1 MVSAAEA
8 MAPLQQDCSEKRTQD
23 LPRRLDLL
31 VAISRGATSVA
42 LVGARRRLPALGEVV
57 VAAFTILA
65 DELGG
70 WHGRSHGLEVRNP
83 VEPARSL
90 RRLFLAEKT
99 VIKVRFDDS
108 TRGSMMRRKGVLNSL
123 PFLSGTR
130 TGVTPIGRFGAGGM
144 VLLMALAG
152 CSGQGEKAPPP
163 PPAGGQSQGGQQA
176 VKVIASQPMA
186 HRSGPV
192 KVDLLSVDRSAAST
206 VTVRWRLNNSG
217 QQDVDPAGSM
227 ETLGFHPESTVDG
240 ITLVDVL
247 GHKRYFPL
255 RTTSNGCLCS
265 SAANAKIRPG
275 ASGEFYAVFPAPPA
289 DLRSIAVA
297 VPLTPAFLDV
307 PIGSSPRPVAAGE
320 ADPAKTQVKTPP
332 PIVPLI
338 STVEGTDESVDED
351 ADNRS
356 VRLSADVLF
365 AVNKADLTSKAPG
378 VLQKTAQQ
386 IDASPGST
394 IKVDGYTDT
403 TGTDAINNP
412 LSERRA
418 QTVADRL
425 KGLVTR
431 QGVTFQPAGHGSKDP
446 VADNGTDAGRRKN
459 RRVTVTFPRPKPVP
473 PQQAPQTPP
482 PAAQWTGGK
491 LPVVAV
497 VQPAPIPNRLDTRN
511 LKLEINGLHRDPN
524 GIVQLAW
531 TLTNNGTNDLGVS
544 LWFKGDLFTY
554 AGEDTSGAVLVD
566 EPNKL
571 RYNPLR
577 DQSKGCLCTVT
588 NNGKNTLKNG
598 ESVTFF
604 DLYEIPADVTAIAVN
619 IPGFAG
625 SQRLQIQ

>member
-1 MVSAAEA
+1 
-8 MAPLQQDCSEKRTQD
+8 
-23 LPRRLDLL
+23 
-31 VAISRGATSVA
+31 
-42 LVGARRRLPALGEVV
+42 
-57 VAAFTILA
+57 
-65 DELGG
+65 
-70 WHGRSHGLEVRNP
+70 
-83 VEPARSL
+83 
-90 RRLFLAEKT
+90 
-99 VIKVRFDDS
+99 
-108 TRGSMMRRKGVLNSL
+108 MMRREGVLSSL
-123 PFLSGTR
+123 PFLSDTR
-130 TGVTPIGRFGAGGM
+130 TGLTPIGRFGAGGM

-152 CSGQGEKAPPP
+152 CSGNGDKAPPP
-163 PPAGGQSQGGQQA
+163 PPTGGQSQGGGQV
-176 VKVIASQPMA
+176 VKAIASQPMA

-192 KVDLLSVDRSAAST
+192 KVDLLSVDRSAANT

-217 QQDVDPAGSM
+217 QQDLDPAGSM

-240 ITLVDVL
+240 VSLVDEL

-255 RTTSNGCLCS
+255 KTTSNGCLCS

-275 ASGEFYAVFPAPPA
+275 ASGEFYAVFAAPPA
-289 DLRSIAVA
+289 DVQAIAVA

-320 ADPAKTQVKTPP
+320 ADPAKTQVRTPP

-365 AVNKADLTSKAPG
+365 AVNKANLTSKAQA

-394 IKVDGYTDT
+394 VKVDGYTDNS
-403 TGTDAINNP
+403 GNDAINNP
-412 LSERRA
+412 LSQRRA
-418 QTVADRL
+418 QAVADKL

-431 QGVTFQPAGHGSKDP
+431 QGVTFQSAGHGSQDP
-446 VADNGTDAGRRKN
+446 VADNGSDAGKRKN

-473 PQQAPQTPP
+473 PPAPQSPP

-491 LPVVAV
+491 LPVVGSM
-497 VQPAPIPNRLDTRN
+497 QPAPIPNRLDTRN
-511 LKLEINGLHRDPN
+511 LKLEVNGLRRDPD
-524 GIVQLAW
+524 GIVQLVW
-531 TLTNNGTNDLGVS
+531 TLTNNGTGDLGVS

-554 AGEDTSGAVLVD
+554 AGADTSGAVLVD

-604 DLYEIPADVTAIAVN
+604 ALYEVPADVTAISVN
-619 IPGFAG
+619 VPGFAG
-625 SQRLQIQ
+625 STRLQIQ